1 MKFLVD
7 ENLPPRLAELL
18 AASGHDAVHVRDLNA
33 ASAPDSRIMEL
44 AAGGDRIVVSADTD
58 FGALLAYARATRPSV
73 ILVREIVG
81 LHPEALAS
89 VILAQLDTLEP
100 HFETGAI
107 AAITPTG
114 IRVRTLPLR

>member
-18 AASGHDAVHVRDLNA
+18 AASGHDAVNVRDLNA

-44 AAGGDRIVVSADTD
+44 AAAGDRIVVSADTD

-100 HFETGAI
+100 HF
-107 AAITPTG
+107 
-114 IRVRTLPLR
+114 